1 MDLTLSIKDVMS
13 LIGLVGSLVSFSWY
27 LRGQMARMTITMARV
42 DNTLDT
48 LEDKLADTDRKANRG
63 HQRVDDMAEKVTKLE
78 VKVEQ
83 LQAAGA
89 VH

>member
-13 LIGLVGSLVSFSWY
+13 LLGLVGSLISFSWY
-27 LRGQMARMTITMARV
+27 LRGQMAKMTITLARV

-48 LEDKLADTDRKANRG
+48 LESKLGDTDKKANRS
-63 HQRVDDMAEKVTKLE
+63 HHRVDDMAEKVTKLE

-83 LQAAGA
+83 LQAGAA